1 MATAKY
7 KFQKWGN
14 DQRIEAAKRVTDS
27 VINHILH
34 LMDVHENNAI
44 VVYSD
49 TLSRQIPTS
58 FAANAFNV
66 FQSTMFRYE
75 LIRLCALWDKP
86 DDDADTESIPTI
98 IELIDVPELIE
109 ALAAVNVQYWA
120 SQGSTGYI
128 AAADDDEETLRVVQ
142 EGLRLSNI
150 QFGEEQVET
159 ARQQLAEAISA
170 SREITDSGKLA
181 TLRNLR
187 NKHIAHALTASRDEK
202 KGVAFAPR
210 QPGDERDILDKTIP
224 IVEKLH
230 CWINGASFDLN
241 SSRETDRKYAESLWR
256 SCTFTIEN

>member
-1 MATAKY
+1 MATARL
-7 KFQKWGN
+7 KFQKWSV

-86 DDDADTESIPTI
+86 DDDADTESIPT
-98 IELIDVPELIE
+98 
-109 ALAAVNVQYWA
+109 VQYWA
-120 SQGSTGYI
+120 SQGAAGYI
-128 AAADDDEETLRVVQ
+128 AADDDEDTQRAVRDV
-142 EGLRLSNI
+142 LRLANI
-150 QFGEEQVET
+150 QFGEEQAET
-159 ARQQLAEAISA
+159 ARKQLAESISA
-170 SREITDSGKLA
+170 SREIMGSGKLA

-187 NKHIAHALTASRDEK
+187 NKHIAHALTSSREEK
-202 KGVAFAPR
+202 KGVAFVPR
-210 QPGDERDILDKTIP
+210 QPGDERDILEKTIP

-241 SSRETDRKYAESLWR
+241 NSRETDRKYAESLWR
-256 SCTFTIEN
+256 SCTFTIDN